1 MLPRCGR
8 VFDPRKFKIYIVDR
22 RVWKGYDYVIL
33 PDGDVVKVRPGKYM
47 RVTARGF
54 SFEDMTEEL
63 NQEPDYDYDEPS
75 CSIES
80 ASGFLVKTVK
90 LRCSYG
96 SSYNIRLYYGAI
108 KVHEF
113 ERGFYDKDISFKYI
127 DRTEA
132 VIASAVAG
140 LVGGGATYYLRRDAR
155 LGLGVG
161 IAITILGSIAS
172 YIGGE

>member
-1 MLPRCGR
+1 VL
-8 VFDPRKFKIYIVDR
+8 DLRKFKIYIVDR

-33 PDGDVVKVRPGKYM
+33 PDGNVVKVRPGKYM
-47 RVTARGF
+47 KVTARGF

-80 ASGFLVKTVK
+80 VSGLVVKTVK

-113 ERGFYDKDISFKYI
+113 EKGFYDRDISFKYI
-127 DRTEA
+127 DRTEG

-140 LVGGGATYYLRRDAR
+140 VAGGVATYFLRRDAR

-161 IAITILGSIAS
+161 VAITVLGSIAS
-172 YIGGE
+172 FIGGE

>member
-1 MLPRCGR
+1 ML
-8 VFDPRKFKIYIVDR
+8 DLKKFKIYVVDR

-33 PDGDVVKVRPGKYM
+33 PDGNIVKVRPGKYM
-47 RVTARGF
+47 KVTARGF
-54 SFEDMTEEL
+54 SFEDLTEEL
-63 NQEPDYDYDEPS
+63 NQEPDYDYDDPS

-80 ASGFLVKTVK
+80 VSGFVVKTVK

-96 SSYNIRLYYGAI
+96 ASYNIRLYYGAV

-127 DRTEA
+127 DRIEA
-132 VIASAVAG
+132 MMTSAVAG
-140 LVGGGATYYLRRDAR
+140 LAGGVATYYLRRDAR

-161 IAITILGSIAS
+161 IAITILGSTAS
-172 YIGGE
+172 FIGGE

>member
-1 MLPRCGR
+1 ML
-8 VFDPRKFKIYIVDR
+8 DPRKFKIYIVDR

-33 PDGDVVKVRPGKYM
+33 PDGNVVKVRPGKYM
-47 RVTARGF
+47 KVTARGF
-54 SFEDMTEEL
+54 SFEDLTEEL

-80 ASGFLVKTVK
+80 VSGLVVKTVK

-96 SSYNIRLYYGAI
+96 SSYDIHLYYGAV

-113 ERGFYDKDISFKYI
+113 RRGFYDTDVMFKYI
-127 DRTEA
+127 DRTEG
-132 VIASAVAG
+132 VIASVLAGVA
-140 LVGGGATYYLRRDAR
+140 GGGATYYLRRNAR

-161 IAITILGSIAS
+161 VAITILGSIAS
-172 YIGGE
+172 FIGGE

>member
-1 MLPRCGR
+1 MLN
-8 VFDPRKFKIYIVDR
+8 PRKFKIYVVDR
-22 RVWKGYDYVIL
+22 GVWKGHDYVIL
-33 PDGDVVKVRPGKYM
+33 PDGNVVKVRPGKYM
-47 RVTARGF
+47 KVTARGF
-54 SFEDMTEEL
+54 SFEDLTEEL
-63 NQEPDYDYDEPS
+63 DQTPDYDYDDPS

-80 ASGFLVKTVK
+80 VSGFVVKTVK

-96 SSYNIRLYYGAI
+96 SSYNIRLYYGAV

-113 ERGFYDKDISFKYI
+113 ERGSYDKDVSFKYI

-140 LVGGGATYYLRRDAR
+140 LAGGGATYFLRRDAR

-161 IAITILGSIAS
+161 VAIAVLGSIAS
-172 YIGGE
+172 FVGGE

>member
-1 MLPRCGR
+1 VL
-8 VFDPRKFKIYIVDR
+8 DLRKFKIYVVDR

-47 RVTARGF
+47 KVTARGF
-54 SFEDMTEEL
+54 AFEDLTEEL

-80 ASGFLVKTVK
+80 VSGFVVKTVK

-96 SSYNIRLYYGAI
+96 SSYNIRLYYGAV

-113 ERGFYDKDISFKYI
+113 ERGFYDKVITFKYI
-127 DRTEA
+127 DRAEA
-132 VIASAVAG
+132 VIASALAG

-161 IAITILGSIAS
+161 VAIMVLGSIAS
-172 YIGGE
+172 FVDGE